1 MKSLKRINW
10 LNRQIE
16 NDWVN
21 PEFRKGYLEAKQ
33 ELDRL
38 MGRKKPNPFVIQL
51 EKERLKNDP
60 EA

>member
-1 MKSLKRINW
+1 MKSLKGINW

-21 PEFRKGYLEAKQ
+21 PEFRKGYLEAEQ

-38 MGRKKPNPFVIQL
+38 MGRKKPNPFVFQL